1 MGTESPRQRTGLTR
15 WVYMGLGLCSVGLA
29 GLGVLL
35 PGLPTTPFVL
45 LAAFFFVRSSPRLH
59 AWLVRSRLFGPFLR
73 DWQRHRGVRLSVK
86 ILAICMVM
94 GVVTLSVTL
103 GSLPN
108 WARFA
113 ILGLAAVGVG
123 VILSL
128 RTIPRDAE

>member
-1 MGTESPRQRTGLTR
+1 MGTESPRQRTGLAR

-59 AWLVRSRLFGPFLR
+59 AWLVRSRLFGPLLR